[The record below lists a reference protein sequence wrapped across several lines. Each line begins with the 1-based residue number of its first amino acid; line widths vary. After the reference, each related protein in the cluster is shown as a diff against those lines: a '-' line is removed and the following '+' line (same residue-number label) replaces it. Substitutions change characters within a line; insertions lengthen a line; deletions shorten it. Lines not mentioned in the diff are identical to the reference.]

1 MSKKAMAL
9 DSENLFVSCEA
20 NSSRVIEDASEIDGN
35 RLIDIKNAESAESPC
50 KCSIAIKCCTPAKS
64 SNRME
69 HCAPIGAYKAPA
81 PDLNADAPKKG
92 GVGYLAAKRF
102 FDIVFSAGVCL
113 ALAIPVAVA
122 CVAICVDTPG
132 KPFFRQERIGR
143 GGKKIYIFKLRTMVS
158 DAHDHPERYMSS
170 AQLETWRR
178 EQKLD
183 DDPRI
188 TRVGRVL
195 RRTSLDEL
203 PQFLNVLSGDLSVIG
218 PRPVTLEETYEY
230 GDARDEVLACRPGIT
245 GWWAATDRNDSTWES
260 GQRQARELFYVRHQS
275 LGLDARV
282 FVKTFKAMR
291 RGK

>member
-1 MSKKAMAL
+1 
-9 DSENLFVSCEA
+9 
-20 NSSRVIEDASEIDGN
+20 
-35 RLIDIKNAESAESPC
+35 
-50 KCSIAIKCCTPAKS
+50 
-64 SNRME
+64 ME
-69 HCAPIGAYKAPA
+69 HCAPIGGYKAPA
-81 PDLNADAPKKG
+81 PDSNVTAPKKG
-92 GVGYLAAKRF
+92 GVGYLAAKRA

-113 ALAIPVAVA
+113 VLAVPVAVA
-122 CVAICVDTPG
+122 CAAICIDTPG
-132 KPFFRQERIGR
+132 KPFFRQERIGQ
-143 GGKKIYIFKLRTMVS
+143 GGKYIHVFKLRTMVS
-158 DAHDHPERYMSS
+158 DANDHPERYMSS
-170 AQLETWRR
+170 AQLETWKR

-188 TRVGRVL
+188 TRVGKIL

-218 PRPVTLEETYEY
+218 PRPVTLAETYEY
-230 GDARDEVLACRPGIT
+230 GDAREEVLSCKPGIT

-275 LGLDARV
+275 FGLDARV